1 MTLEVAA
8 LRPGHAGELYTLQ
21 RAAYVGEAQRYHE
34 PGIPPLAETLDEVRA
49 DIASPRVV
57 TLGAWL
63 GPRLVGAV
71 RGRPDG
77 DRMEVAR
84 VAVAPDLQGQGIG
97 GRLLAAVEDAP
108 LRFASHIGLWLVAAS
123 RSDGNV
129 RLYHRVGYRTVGTAV
144 DHLGIELLRME
155 KRVSVPGPVP
165 ARR

>member
-1 MTLEVAA
+1 MTVEVAA

-63 GPRLVGAV
+63 GSRLVGAV

-97 GRLLAAVEDAP
+97 SRLLAAVEDAAP
-108 LRFASHIGLWLVAAS
+108 PGVAVLWLVAAS

-129 RLYHRVGYRTVGTAV
+129 RLYRRVGYRTVGTAV